1 MVGSLLTASR
11 ALRFRLWV
19 LVTRARLQRLGGGLV
34 LDVAE
39 VPRYLGLPR
48 VEIDGYPGT
57 LTLRIGR
64 EVRFGRG
71 LVLDLAHGKDGVIE
85 LGDRVVM
92 QNGVRLQ
99 PWGGAIRLAPAVQVR
114 DRCELKSAGEL
125 TLGERA
131 ICGRNVTLH
140 CEERVTI
147 GAKVGF
153 AERVTIIDSDH
164 GFDGSDTFFME
175 QAVRSA
181 PVDIGENCFVAT
193 NGVVLRGTT
202 IGRNSVVAAG
212 AVVNG
217 GDFPAGHVIGGIPAR
232 ALKALDDGAH
242 AGA

>member
-1 MVGSLLTASR
+1 MVGKLLTASR
-11 ALRFRLWV
+11 ALRFHLCV
-19 LVTRARLQRLGGGLV
+19 LVTLARMRRLGG
-34 LDVAE
+34 
-39 VPRYLGLPR
+39 
-48 VEIDGYPGT
+48 
-57 LTLRIGR
+57 
-64 EVRFGRG
+64 G

-99 PWGGAIRLAPAVQVR
+99 PWGGAIRLAAAVQVR

-140 CEERVTI
+140 CDERVTI

-164 GFDGSDTFFME
+164 GFDGSDTFFMD
-175 QAVRSA
+175 QPVRSA
-181 PVDIGENCFVAT
+181 PVDLGDNCFVAT

-217 GDFPAGHVIGGIPAR
+217 GDFPAGHVIGGVPAR

-242 AGA
+242 AAT